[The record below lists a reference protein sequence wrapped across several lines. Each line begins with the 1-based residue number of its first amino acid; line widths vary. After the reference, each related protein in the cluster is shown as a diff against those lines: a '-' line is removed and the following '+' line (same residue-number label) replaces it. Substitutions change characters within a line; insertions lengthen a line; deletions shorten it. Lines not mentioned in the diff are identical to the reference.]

1 MANKPR
7 VLAINALLLLLAALA
22 ANYSAVAFYCYL

>member
-1 MANKPR
+1 MANKLR

-22 ANYSAVAFYCYL
+22 ANYSAVAFY